1 MTTEA
6 IPGTPNAPTQ
16 ISVTTNSITVR
27 TSTTGVSGGPF
38 TSFRFRATDTS
49 NNTFDSSGNGAPDAS
64 GNYNATISGLA
75 SGRTYT
81 VTATLFNV
89 FGNTTSTGTPMTT
102 GSVPGTPNAP
112 TQVSVTTT
120 SIIVR
125 SSTTGVSGGPFTSF
139 RFRATDSSNNT
150 FDSSGNGAPDASGN
164 YNDTISGLSEGK
176 VYTVTG
182 TLFNVYGNTT
192 GPGTSITTGSIPG
205 SANAPTQVSITSSSI
220 TLRVSTTGV
229 SGSPFTGY
237 IFRVEDN
244 SDTISIDSSGNGP
257 PDASGNYTAT
267 ISGLSPNTAYYASI
281 TLINIYGSNRSLNF
295 LNFTTSAAGGP
306 PGTPNAP
313 TLISKTISTISVRTS
328 TTGITG
334 SPFTAFRFRAT
345 DSNNNTFDSSG
356 NGAPDNSGNY
366 NGTISGLSAGIAY
379 TVTATLFNTFG
390 NTTGPGTS
398 ITSGSAPAI
407 PNAPTLVKNGST
419 SITVRNNP
427 NTLGGPFTQCD
438 FNLNSLTYTIYGAP
452 DSSGFYTLTTP
463 GIELSPLTTYTVF
476 AKLYNE
482 FGNTTSQNSL
492 TVTTLARSSQP
503 ILVSTATNSIVVVSN
518 LSTDTNGSPI
528 TKPYTNVTI
537 NYEKLESFSMFTT
550 FASNATSGTGIVT
563 GPDSSGNYTGTI
575 TGLSSSSNYSVYFS
589 FSNVAGNYTTQLL
602 NVSTTSNGICFK
614 TGSKILCLKDN
625 NEQYVP
631 VEQLRRGDLVRTLS
645 GEYIKINLIG
655 RSTINNPDNSD
666 RGPNRLFILRQ
677 ANYPELNEDL
687 IITGCH
693 SRLVD
698 RLTERQK
705 KRHLQLMSNLYITT
719 GKFRL
724 MAFIDEN
731 AEPYRDPGV
740 HEIWH
745 FALDNENEVCNYGVY
760 ANGLLVETA
769 SIKNMGK
776 IVGINLL

>member
-1 MTTEA
+1 MTTGSL
-6 IPGTPNAPTQ
+6 PGTANAPTQ
-16 ISVTTNSITVR
+16 ISVTTTSVTVR
-27 TSTTGVSGGPF
+27 TSTTGISGSPF
-38 TSFRFRATDTS
+38 TA
-49 NNTFDSSGNGAPDAS
+49 
-64 GNYNATISGLA
+64 
-75 SGRTYT
+75 
-81 VTATLFNV
+81 
-89 FGNTTSTGTPMTT
+89 
-102 GSVPGTPNAP
+102 
-112 TQVSVTTT
+112 
-120 SIIVR
+120 
-125 SSTTGVSGGPFTSF
+125 F

-164 YNDTISGLSEGK
+164 YNSTISGLASGRT
-176 VYTVTG
+176 YTVTA
-182 TLFNVYGNTT
+182 TLFNEYGNTTGAGTSMTTGSVPGTPNAPSQISVTTTSITVRTSTTGISGSPFNAFRFRATDSSNNTFDSSGNGAPDASGNYNGTISGLNSSRAYTVTVTLFNTFGNTT
-192 GPGTSITTGSIPG
+192 GPGTSI
-205 SANAPTQVSITSSSI
+205 
-220 TLRVSTTGV
+220 
-229 SGSPFTGY
+229 
-237 IFRVEDN
+237 
-244 SDTISIDSSGNGP
+244 
-257 PDASGNYTAT
+257 
-267 ISGLSPNTAYYASI
+267 
-281 TLINIYGSNRSLNF
+281 
-295 LNFTTSAAGGP
+295 TTSAAGGP

-390 NTTGPGTS
+390 NTTGQGTS
-398 ITSGSAPAI
+398 ITTGSAPAI
-407 PNAPTLVKNGST
+407 PNAPTLVNNGST

-503 ILVSTATNSIVVVSN
+503 ILVSTATNTIIVVSN

-550 FASNATSGTGIVT
+550 FASNATSGTGIVS
-563 GPDSSGNYTGTI
+563 GPDGSGNYTGTI
-575 TGLSSSSNYSVYFS
+575 TGLSSSSNYIVYFS
-589 FSNVAGNYTTQLL
+589 FTNVAGNYTTQLL

-625 NEQYVP
+625 KEEYIP
-631 VEQLRRGDLVRTLS
+631 VEQLRKGDLVRTLS

-698 RLTERQK
+698 RLTAQQK

-776 IVGINLL
+776 IAGINLV